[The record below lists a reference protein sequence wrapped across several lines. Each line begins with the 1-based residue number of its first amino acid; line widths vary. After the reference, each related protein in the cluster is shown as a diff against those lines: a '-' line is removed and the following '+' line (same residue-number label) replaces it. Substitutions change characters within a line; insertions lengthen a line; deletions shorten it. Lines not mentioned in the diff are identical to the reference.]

1 MILQDIYTALDKIS
15 PFELQERWDNSG
27 LIVGDMSY
35 DIEKIVLSIDIDE
48 ELLLN
53 SDEGVLFIVHH
64 PLIFDGLKSL
74 DFSRYPSNLIKI
86 MIEKSQSCI
95 AMHTNFDKSHLN
107 RYVFEEILGFR
118 AEESSDFLLTD
129 YRSWSSNELLAHIK
143 DRLNLENIKMV
154 APKESINSISLC
166 TGSGASLI
174 DSVKADCFLTGD
186 IKYHDAMKAK
196 SQNLMMIDI
205 GHYESEMFFSEL
217 LARELKDLP
226 LLAIITHSK
235 NPFIIQKDISE

>member
-35 DIEKIVLSIDIDE
+35 DVEKIVLSIDIDE

-107 RYVFEEILGFR
+107 RYVFEEILGFK

-129 YRSWSSNELLAHIK
+129 YRGWSSNELLAHIK

>member
-1 MILQDIYTALDKIS
+1 MILQDIYNALDKIS

-35 DIEKIVLSIDIDE
+35 DVEKIVLSIDIDE

-107 RYVFEEILGFR
+107 RYVFEEILGFK

-129 YRSWSSNELLAHIK
+129 YRGWSSNELLAHIK

>member
-1 MILQDIYTALDKIS
+1 
-15 PFELQERWDNSG
+15 
-27 LIVGDMSY
+27 
-35 DIEKIVLSIDIDE
+35 
-48 ELLLN
+48 
-53 SDEGVLFIVHH
+53 
-64 PLIFDGLKSL
+64 
-74 DFSRYPSNLIKI
+74 
-86 MIEKSQSCI
+86 
-95 AMHTNFDKSHLN
+95 MHTNFDKSHLN
-107 RYVFEEILGFR
+107 RYVFEEILGFK

-174 DSVKADCFLTGD
+174 DRVKADCFLTGD